1 MYKLIRNK
9 YRDIIPK
16 SRLSNVDPKGET
28 YKKFLM
34 DKLNEELQELAD
46 SDWSDVNE
54 YADVYE
60 VFLAI
65 MKAHGVDEDDVLKA
79 KIEKVITNGSFS
91 DGLLLKD

>member
-1 MYKLIRNK
+1 MSTSKVTIESKRKISTVSIHTL
-9 YRDIIPK
+9 
-16 SRLSNVDPKGET
+16 GC
-28 YKKFLM
+28 
-34 DKLNEELQELAD
+34 KLNFSESSYISKSLEDNDFKIVEF
-46 SDWSDVNE
+46 NE